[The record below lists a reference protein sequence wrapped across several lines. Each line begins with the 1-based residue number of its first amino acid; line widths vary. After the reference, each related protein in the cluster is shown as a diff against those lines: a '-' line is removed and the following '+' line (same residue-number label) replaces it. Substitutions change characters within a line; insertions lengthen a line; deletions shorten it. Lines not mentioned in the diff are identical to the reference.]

1 MTPSISHELLG
12 SSSPAL
18 AHELSAPPQ
27 MPLNAQ
33 LDLKKRLALA
43 TPADTVR
50 GLFFSGV
57 LDTVRYLATEREE
70 LHCRKLLGQAPY
82 FDFLPYAIPDFLRL
96 VYMGA
101 QCLSARD
108 EDFSGA
114 LRKLGARGM
123 KDFLGSSAGKTFLS
137 FSFCE
142 PKRVLSS
149 LPVLFRTTTSYGTRT
164 VQWLGPRYC
173 RVIMK
178 RDFLPAAYH
187 EGGFLSLMEALHLE
201 GVEVRSRAAG
211 VLDSEYVLTWTDTAS
226 KHI

>member
-1 MTPSISHELLG
+1 MTPSTSPELAG
-12 SSSPAL
+12 SSLPAL
-18 AHELSAPPQ
+18 ANDVAAPLR

-70 LHCRKLLGQAPY
+70 WHCRKLLGQAPY

-96 VYMGA
+96 VYMA
-101 QCLSARD
+101 ASCLSVRD

-137 FSFCE
+137 FSFSD
-142 PKRVLSS
+142 PRRVLSS
-149 LPVLFRTTTSYGTRT
+149 LPVLFRTTTSYGVRT

-173 RVIMK
+173 RVVMQ
-178 RDFLPAAYH
+178 RDFLPTAYH
-187 EGGFLSLMEALHLE
+187 EGGFLYLMEALHLE
-201 GVEVRSRAAG
+201 GVEVRSRTTG
-211 VLDSEYVLTWTDTAS
+211 VVDSEYVLNWTDTAS
-226 KHI
+226 KLI